1 MIKIEH
7 NVETG
12 EIVEIPFSAAEV
24 KAFNDEAKIENDRI
38 AALISE
44 RETKIEETIAPKLA
58 ALMELGLTE
67 EKARLILQ

>member
-1 MIKIEH
+1 MIKVEH

-38 AALISE
+38 AALVAE
-44 RETKIEETIAPKLA
+44 REAKNEELIAPKLA
-58 ALMELGLTE
+58 ALMALGMSE
-67 EKARLILQ
+67 ENARLVLA